1 MDSKLCFQVE
11 ADVHTKKDE
20 KRNSKLY
27 YRYLLEYVEDV
38 LYIVEDADGPI
49 NILDQ
54 FFRMR

>member
-1 MDSKLCFQVE
+1 MDSKSFFQVE

-20 KRNSKLY
+20 KRNRKLD

-38 LYIVEDADGPI
+38 LYIVEDSDGPI
-49 NILDQ
+49 NILEQ